1 MKKPS
6 KKWKEFGQ
14 IIEIVN
20 IRIEKQARKLD
31 KLQKKRTEIQSRLSQ
46 KWEHIEYLQFELNT
60 ISLKNEQDNLKRLFI
75 RREGLRSQIE
85 STFYDISVIK
95 QDLNDVMFEIHEVLQ
110 EKKNLEKRKDRLTE
124 MREQLMYEQH

>member
-14 IIEIVN
+14 IIEIVD

-31 KLQKKRTEIQSRLSQ
+31 KLQKKRMEIRSELL
-46 KWEHIEYLQFELNT
+46 KNWDHIEWLQNELQT
-60 ISLKNEQDNLKRLFI
+60 INMKNEHDSLKRLFM

-85 STFYDISVIK
+85 STFYDASVIK
-95 QDLNDVMFEIHEVLQ
+95 QDLDEVMFEIQQTQL

-124 MREQLMYEQH
+124 MREQLMYE

>member
-14 IIEIVN
+14 IIEIVD

-31 KLQKKRTEIQSRLSQ
+31 KLQKKRMEIRSELLK
-46 KWEHIEYLQFELNT
+46 KWDHIEWLQNELQT
-60 ISLKNEQDNLKRLFI
+60 INMKNEHDSLKRLFM

-85 STFYDISVIK
+85 STFYDASVIK
-95 QDLNDVMFEIHEVLQ
+95 QDLDEVMFEIQQAQL
-110 EKKNLEKRKDRLTE
+110 EKKSLEKRKDRLTE
-124 MREQLMYEQH
+124 MREQLMYE

>member
-46 KWEHIEYLQFELNT
+46 KWEHIECLQFELNT
-60 ISLKNEQDNLKRLFI
+60 ISLKNEQDSLKRLFI
-75 RREGLRSQIE
+75 RREGLRSQVE

-110 EKKNLEKRKDRLTE
+110 EKKSLEKRKDRLTE
-124 MREQLMYEQH
+124 MREQLMYE

>member
-14 IIEIVN
+14 IIEIVD

-31 KLQKKRTEIQSRLSQ
+31 KLQKKRMEIRSELLK
-46 KWEHIEYLQFELNT
+46 KWDHIEWLQNELQT
-60 ISLKNEQDNLKRLFI
+60 INMKDEHDSLKRLFM

-85 STFYDISVIK
+85 STFYDASVIK
-95 QDLNDVMFEIHEVLQ
+95 QDLDEVMFEIQQTQL

-124 MREQLMYEQH
+124 MREQLMYE

>member
-14 IIEIVN
+14 IIEIVD

-31 KLQKKRTEIQSRLSQ
+31 KLQKKRMEIRSELLK
-46 KWEHIEYLQFELNT
+46 KWDHIEWLQNELQT
-60 ISLKNEQDNLKRLFI
+60 INMKNEHDSLKRLFM

-85 STFYDISVIK
+85 STFYDASVIK
-95 QDLNDVMFEIHEVLQ
+95 QDLDEVMFEIQQTQL
-110 EKKNLEKRKDRLTE
+110 EKKKLEKRKDRLTE
-124 MREQLMYEQH
+124 MREQLMYE

>member
-14 IIEIVN
+14 IIEIVD

-31 KLQKKRTEIQSRLSQ
+31 KLQKKRMDIRSELFK
-46 KWEHIEYLQFELNT
+46 KWDHIEWLQNELQT
-60 ISLKNEQDNLKRLFI
+60 INMKNEHDSLKRLFM
-75 RREGLRSQIE
+75 RREGLRSKIE
-85 STFYDISVIK
+85 STFYDASVIK
-95 QDLNDVMFEIHEVLQ
+95 QDLDEVMFEIQQTQL

-124 MREQLMYEQH
+124 MREQLMYE

>member
-14 IIEIVN
+14 IIEIVD

-31 KLQKKRTEIQSRLSQ
+31 KLQKKRMEIRSELLK
-46 KWEHIEYLQFELNT
+46 KWDHIEWLQNELQT
-60 ISLKNEQDNLKRLFI
+60 INMKDEHDSLKRLFM

-85 STFYDISVIK
+85 STFYDASVIK
-95 QDLNDVMFEIHEVLQ
+95 QDLDEVMFEIQQTQL
-110 EKKNLEKRKDRLTE
+110 EKKSLEKRKDRLTE
-124 MREQLMYEQH
+124 MREQLMYE

>member
-14 IIEIVN
+14 IIEIVD

-31 KLQKKRTEIQSRLSQ
+31 KLQKKRIEIRSELLK
-46 KWEHIEYLQFELNT
+46 KWDHIEWLQNELQT
-60 ISLKNEQDNLKRLFI
+60 INMKNEHDSLKRLFM

-85 STFYDISVIK
+85 STFYDASVIK
-95 QDLNDVMFEIHEVLQ
+95 QDLDEVMFEIQQTQL

-124 MREQLMYEQH
+124 MREQLMYE

>member
-46 KWEHIEYLQFELNT
+46 KWAHIEYLQFELNT
-60 ISLKNEQDNLKRLFI
+60 ISLKNEQDSLKRLFI

-124 MREQLMYEQH
+124 MREQLMHE